1 MAVDVAELEQ
11 EGVMGYDRGVE
22 GGSMTEFFK
31 GIVGKKSDFASKVL
45 DRYSSKKA
53 VGSFA
58 RELFKSESAESINER
73 FAEAKRV
80 ASR

>member
-1 MAVDVAELEQ
+1 
-11 EGVMGYDRGVE
+11 
-22 GGSMTEFFK
+22 MTDFLK
-31 GIVGKKSDFASKVL
+31 SIVGKKSDFASKVL

-58 RELFKSESAESINER
+58 RGLFSSESVDSINAR
-73 FAEAKRV
+73 FAKAKRM